1 MEDERHTATI
11 FTEGRSLFMHGF
23 FLAVDTLEEMED
35 DYAVLP
41 IPKASETQD
50 GYLCANYD
58 VMMFVMP
65 RFVTDTELFGAVTEW
80 LSYEGLSHV
89 RDAYVETTLK
99 YKKARDSETAEMVQL
114 CLDASQVDLGSIYAF
129 DYCGYD
135 AIYVKVMLPN
145 TYKFASY
152 AAGTEKSLVGRIEKI
167 EKAVQ
172 GGE

>member
-1 MEDERHTATI
+1 
-11 FTEGRSLFMHGF
+11 
-23 FLAVDTLEEMED
+23 
-35 DYAVLP
+35 
-41 IPKASETQD
+41 
-50 GYLCANYD
+50 
-58 VMMFVMP
+58 MMFVMP
-65 RFVTDTELFGAVTEW
+65 RFVTDTELYGAVTEW

-152 AAGTEKSLVGRIEKI
+152 AAGSEKALAGRIEKI
-167 EKAVQ
+167 EKAMQ